1 MTKCSTE
8 QLTFSYLTR
17 RTLTVDFQGGQIT
30 SDAGLLL
37 IRQADDALGLTE
49 RLGGCIVDRRDER
62 YTDHDFVTMLRQRLY
77 QIVAGYEDC
86 NDAGVLRRDP
96 ALKAACERLLSDRD
110 LASQPTM
117 SRLENTV
124 TVKDLYRI
132 GERFIDMYV
141 RRTKKRKPKR
151 VVLDIDATDDPTHGQ
166 QTLSFFHGFYDQHM
180 YHPLLVYDADSG
192 DLVTAVLRAGNT
204 HASHG
209 VVSILKRVVPRLRRA
224 VPKAEIIIRAD
235 AGMAVPGLYEYCER
249 ERLGYVIGL
258 IRNDVLEGLIE
269 DLLAEACR
277 WYEMTGQK
285 QRLFD
290 EAFYQAGSWP
300 HPRRVVMKAERLAQG
315 PNRRFVVTN
324 LPYRPQRLYDFYTE
338 RGGTCE
344 VRIDE
349 LKNGLRADRLS
360 CHRFFA
366 NQFRLFLHMAAYWLV
381 QRLREALQGTE
392 FGSMQ
397 IQQLRLR
404 VLKIGAQVRQSAR
417 RLWFHLAGGYPW
429 KDIFTLAHKRLAL
442 VADTA

>member
-1 MTKCSTE
+1 
-8 QLTFSYLTR
+8 
-17 RTLTVDFQGGQIT
+17 V
-30 SDAGLLL
+30 
-37 IRQADDALGLTE
+37 
-49 RLGGCIVDRRDER
+49 
-62 YTDHDFVTMLRQRLY
+62 
-77 QIVAGYEDC
+77 
-86 NDAGVLRRDP
+86 
-96 ALKAACERLLSDRD
+96 
-110 LASQPTM
+110 
-117 SRLENTV
+117 
-124 TVKDLYRI
+124 
-132 GERFIDMYV
+132 
-141 RRTKKRKPKR
+141 
-151 VVLDIDATDDPTHGQ
+151 
-166 QTLSFFHGFYDQHM
+166 
-180 YHPLLVYDADSG
+180 LVYDADSG
-192 DLVTAVLRAGNT
+192 DLVTAVLRPGKA

-209 VVSILKRVVPRLRRA
+209 VVGILKRIVPRLRRA
-224 VPKAEIIIRAD
+224 VPKAAIIIRAD
-235 AGMAVPGLYEYCER
+235 AGMAVPALYEYCEQ
-249 ERLGYVIGL
+249 EGLGYVIGL
-258 IRNDVLEGLIE
+258 IRNDVLERLIE

-277 WYEMTGQK
+277 RYEVTGQK

-300 HPRRVVMKAERLAQG
+300 HPRRVVMKAERLVQG

-349 LKNGLRADRLS
+349 LKNGLKADRLS
-360 CHRFFA
+360 CHRFLA

-404 VLKIGAQVRQSAR
+404 VLKIGAHVRQSAR

-442 VADTA
+442 AADTA